1 MMFGLDWPVSGPAA
15 PSAEAVVD
23 GPVRLSREDLV
34 KRAASLAVHLRDHFD
49 IRAGHIVAA
58 GLPNCWQYPVCFA
71 AVNLLGAVFLPVN
84 PQWRAR
90 EIRWLVERLDVRAA
104 FVADETR
111 ADWAQSIEPARL
123 AGLDDD
129 SIQKGLSG
137 HATGALP
144 DSGPPAPHAT
154 ALLLTTSGSTGR
166 PKIVPRTNA
175 NLLAGAAAVGDE
187 LAVGPGHRV
196 LAVVPFHHANGFSNG
211 LLMPLLR
218 GGVPVIAR
226 NALPRPL
233 AALVLA
239 ERVQLLNLAPVLYSV
254 FAGQLPDPS
263 HFASVEAFLC
273 TGAPLPAPLARLWR
287 NHFGIPV
294 RQLYGSSETGVIS
307 IQRDTDPDVPGSVGR
322 PLPPVSVLIL
332 DPAGRPV
339 PPGAT
344 GEVAVRGPA
353 MMSGYHDEPE
363 LNAAGFVD
371 GHFRMGDA
379 GRLSAEGHLVLE
391 GRLKRWI
398 NLGGVKVDPV
408 EVENVLHE
416 LGGVAYCHVFESHN
430 GAGLAII
437 GARIQTCPGST
448 LSRRDVIEH
457 CRARL
462 AEYKIPR
469 EIEFAGTI
477 SSDGLGKNPKEWTSS

>member
-1 MMFGLDWPVSGPAA
+1 MIRLDWPVPTPAA

-23 GPVRLSREDLV
+23 GDVRLSREDLAR
-34 KRAASLAVHLRDHFD
+34 RAASLAAHFRDNFG

-58 GLPNCWQYPVCFA
+58 ALPNCWQYPVCFA

-90 EIRWLVERLDVRAA
+90 EIRWLVKRLDVRAA
-104 FVADETR
+104 LVAGEVR
-111 ADWAQSIEPARL
+111 ADWAESIESGRL
-123 AGLDDD
+123 AGLDDI
-129 SIQKGLSG
+129 SILEALSG
-137 HATGALP
+137 GAEP
-144 DSGPPAPHAT
+144 DSDPPAPHAT

-175 NLLAGAAAVGDE
+175 NLLAGATAVGDE
-187 LAVGPGHRV
+187 LTIGPGHRV

-218 GGVPVIAR
+218 GGVLIIAR

-233 AALVLA
+233 AALIHA
-239 ERVQLLNLAPVLYSV
+239 ERVRLLNLAPVLYSV
-254 FAGQLPDPS
+254 FAGQLPDPA
-263 HFASVEAFLC
+263 HFASVKDFLC
-273 TGAPLPAPLARLWR
+273 TGAPLPTPLARLWR
-287 NHFGIPV
+287 DHFGQPV

-307 IQRDTDPDVPGSVGR
+307 IQRDTDPAVPGCVGR
-322 PLPPVSVLIL
+322 PLPTVSVRIL
-332 DPAGRPV
+332 DTAGRSL
-339 PPGAT
+339 PPGET

-353 MMSGYHDEPE
+353 MMHGYLDEPE
-363 LNAAGFVD
+363 LNAASFVD
-371 GHFRMGDA
+371 GHFRMGDS
-379 GRLSAEGHLVLE
+379 GRFSPEGHLFLE

-416 LGGVAYCHVFESHN
+416 LGGVAYCHVLESRN
-430 GAGLAII
+430 GAGLAMVK
-437 GARIQTCPGST
+437 ARIQTCPGAT

-457 CRARL
+457 CRSYL

-469 EIEFAGTI
+469 EIEFAGEVC
-477 SSDGLGKNPKEWTSS
+477 SEGLGKNPKEWTPS

>member
-1 MMFGLDWPVSGPAA
+1 MIRLDWSVPAPAA
-15 PSAEAVVD
+15 PAAEAVVD
-23 GPVRLSREDLV
+23 GDMRLSREDFAR
-34 KRAASLAVHLRDHFD
+34 RAASLASHLRDHFH
-49 IRAGHIVAA
+49 IHAGHIVAA
-58 GLPNCWQYPVCFA
+58 ALPNCWQYPVCFA

-104 FVADETR
+104 FVAAEPR
-111 ADWAQSIEPARL
+111 IEWAQSIQPGRL
-123 AGLDDD
+123 ADLGGHHMMDA
-129 SIQKGLSG
+129 LSG
-137 HATGALP
+137 PAAGAAP
-144 DSGPPAPHAT
+144 DPGPPEPQAT

-175 NLLAGAAAVGDE
+175 GLLAGATAVGDE
-187 LAVGPGHRV
+187 LAIGPGHRV

-233 AALVLA
+233 AALVHA

-254 FAGQLPDPS
+254 FAGQLPDPA
-263 HFASVEAFLC
+263 HFTSVQAFLC
-273 TGAPLPAPLARLWR
+273 SGAPLPAPLARLWR
-287 NHFGIPV
+287 DHFGQPV

-322 PLPPVSVLIL
+322 PLPPVSVRIL
-332 DPAGRPV
+332 DTGGRPL
-339 PPGAT
+339 PPGET

-353 MMSGYHDEPE
+353 MMNGYHDEPE
-363 LNAAGFVD
+363 LNAASFVD
-371 GHFRMGDA
+371 GHFRMGDS
-379 GRLSAEGHLVLE
+379 GRFSPEGHLILE

-416 LGGVAYCHVFESHN
+416 LAGVAFCHVLESRN

-437 GARIQTCPGST
+437 KARIQTCHGAA

-457 CRARL
+457 CRSFL

-469 EIEFAGTI
+469 EIEFAGEI
-477 SSDGLGKNPKEWTSS
+477 SSDGLGKNPKEWTSP

>member
-1 MMFGLDWPVSGPAA
+1 VFPLRQHLSAAAA

-23 GPVRLSREDLV
+23 GPVRLTHEDLA
-34 KRAASLAVHLRDHFD
+34 RRSASLAACLHHHFG
-49 IRAGHIVAA
+49 IRTGQVVSAA
-58 GLPNCWQYPVCFA
+58 LPNRWEYPVCFA
-71 AVNLLGAVFLPVN
+71 AVNRLGAIFLPVN

-104 FVADETR
+104 FVASETR
-111 ADWAQSIEPARL
+111 AEWAQSIEPGCL

-129 SIQKGLSG
+129 VILEALSG
-137 HATGALP
+137 RAADAP
-144 DSGPPAPHAT
+144 PVSGPPAPDAI

-175 NLLAGAAAVGDE
+175 HLLAGAAAVGDE

-233 AALVLA
+233 ASLVSA

-254 FAGQLPDPS
+254 LAGQLPDPS

-287 NHFGIPV
+287 SHFGQPV

-307 IQRDTDPDVPGSVGR
+307 IQSSTDPDLPGSVGR

-332 DPAGRPV
+332 DPAGRPLS
-339 PPGAT
+339 PGAT

-353 MMSGYHDEPE
+353 MMSGYRDEPE
-363 LNAAGFVD
+363 LNAASFVD

-379 GRLSAEGHLVLE
+379 GLLSPDGLLVLE

-398 NLGGVKVDPV
+398 NMGGVKVDPV

-416 LGGVAYCHVFESHN
+416 LEGVAYCHVLESHN
-430 GAGLAII
+430 GPGLAILK
-437 GARIQTCPGST
+437 ARIQTRPGST
-448 LSRRDVIEH
+448 LSRRDVIQH

-469 EIEFAGTI
+469 EIEFAGDL
-477 SSDGLGKNPKEWTSS
+477 SGDGTGKNLKEWSSQ